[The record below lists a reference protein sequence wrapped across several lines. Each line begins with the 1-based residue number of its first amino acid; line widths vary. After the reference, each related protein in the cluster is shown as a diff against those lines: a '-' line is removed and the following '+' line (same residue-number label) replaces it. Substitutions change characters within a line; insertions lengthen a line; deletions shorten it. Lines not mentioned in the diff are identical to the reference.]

1 MVHELQ
7 SHDFFFILRISITT
21 LCVAMDL
28 STDRATG
35 GDQNIKSP
43 QSVKVTASAHK
54 EYPILHIKC
63 IIDFRSVEQIENGN
77 E

>member
-1 MVHELQ
+1 
-7 SHDFFFILRISITT
+7 
-21 LCVAMDL
+21 MDL

-43 QSVKVTASAHK
+43 QSVKVTASALK